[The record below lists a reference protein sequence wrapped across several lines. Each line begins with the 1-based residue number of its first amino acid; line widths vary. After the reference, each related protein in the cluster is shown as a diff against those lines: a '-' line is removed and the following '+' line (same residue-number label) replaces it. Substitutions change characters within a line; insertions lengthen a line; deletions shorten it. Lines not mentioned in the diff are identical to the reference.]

1 MTMKKVL
8 GKVTG
13 AILTGVVAGLIF
25 VTPVFADAVSDA
37 NAQLQEAQKAHNAAI
52 ATENAAKV
60 EAANAAKV
68 AQQEAAKA
76 ATEAYAEQ
84 VKANN
89 AKIAE
94 DNAAA
99 VAANLLSKMPK

>member
-1 MTMKKVL
+1 MKKLVVKFMGSL
-8 GKVTG
+8 LAG
-13 AILTGVVAGLIF
+13 AVAGLIF

-37 NAQLQEAQKAHNAAI
+37 NAQLQDAQKAHNAAI
-52 ATENAAKV
+52 AADVNAQV
-60 EAANAAKV
+60 EASNAAKV